1 MSQAYDTVVGLEV
14 HIQLNTRTKA
24 FCGDALSFGAAPNTH
39 VSAIS
44 LAHPGTLPVVNQG
57 QVRKTI
63 QLGLALGCK
72 INTLNFF
79 DRKHYFYPDL
89 PKGYQITQD
98 NEPICIG
105 GSLTIHVNG
114 KTKEVKIHHIHM
126 EEDAGKTIHDQD
138 DNYSLVDLN
147 RAGTP
152 LLELV
157 TEPDLSSAEEVYEF
171 IAELQKLCRYID
183 VSDADMEKGS
193 MRCDCNVSVK
203 PAGSTTLGER
213 CEIKN
218 LNSKRFAR
226 KAVTY
231 EAKRQIKL
239 IEAGETFSKQTLHYD
254 VEKNITLPLR
264 DKEGVADYRY
274 FPDPDLAPIS
284 ISVEEL
290 QDIQNSMPLMP
301 WEVKKELQALNV
313 HEDHINQIIASP
325 ELVTYFKEVYK
336 QVGDAR
342 LSSSFITNQ
351 LLPYLQSSG
360 QGLMGFELPQDHVVG
375 YINLIKDGI
384 VSASIANQRL
394 WPAMCE
400 DHSKSPLSLAEDLG
414 ILVNTD
420 DSFLDDLIAQV
431 IADNPDQV
439 AQFKKGKKNIMGFF
453 IGAVMRNSKGSA
465 DPKALQKKLVEAL
478 NR

>member
-14 HIQLNTRTKA
+14 HIQLNTLTKA
-24 FCGDALSFGAAPNTH
+24 FCGDALSFGAEPNTH

-44 LAHPGTLPVVNQG
+44 LAHPGTLPVINRD
-57 QVRKTI
+57 QVRKAI
-63 QLGLALGCK
+63 QLGLALGCE

-114 KTKEVKIHHIHM
+114 KAKEVKIHHIHM

-226 KAVTY
+226 EAVIY

-239 IEAGETFSKQTLHYD
+239 VEAGQTFSKQTLHYD
-254 VEKNITLPLR
+254 VERNITQPLR

-290 QDIQNSMPLMP
+290 KEIQDGMPEMP
-301 WEVKKELQALNV
+301 WEVKKDLQALKV
-313 HEDHINQIIASP
+313 HDDHINQIIASP
-325 ELVTYFKEVYK
+325 ELVAYFKEVHA

-342 LSSSFITNQ
+342 LSSSTITNQ
-351 LLPYLQSSG
+351 LLPQLHSSG
-360 QGLMGFELPQDHVVG
+360 TILQDFAVSQDHLVQF
-375 YINLIKDGI
+375 IQLIKDGK
-384 VSASIANQRL
+384 VTASIANQRL

-400 DHSKSPLSLAEDLG
+400 DVAKSPLVLAEDLG
-414 ILVNTD
+414 ILINTD

-431 IADNPDQV
+431 INNNPDQV
-439 AQFKKGKKNIMGFF
+439 AQFKKGKKNLMGFF
-453 IGAVMRNSKGSA
+453 IGAVMRSSKGSA

-478 NR
+478 NG

>member
-14 HIQLNTRTKA
+14 HIQLNTLTKA
-24 FCGDALSFGAAPNTH
+24 FCGDALSFGAEPNTH

-44 LAHPGTLPVVNQG
+44 LAHPGTLPVINRG
-57 QVRKTI
+57 QVRKAI
-63 QLGLALGCK
+63 QLGLALGCE

-114 KTKEVKIHHIHM
+114 KAKEVKIHHIHM

-226 KAVTY
+226 EAVIY

-239 IEAGETFSKQTLHYD
+239 VEAGQTFSKQTLHYD
-254 VEKNITLPLR
+254 VERNITQPLR

-290 QDIQNSMPLMP
+290 KEIQDGMPEMP
-301 WEVKKELQALNV
+301 WEIKKDLQALKV
-313 HEDHINQIIASP
+313 HDDHINQIIASP
-325 ELVTYFKEVYK
+325 ELVAYFKEVHA

-342 LSSSFITNQ
+342 LSSSTITNQ
-351 LLPYLQSSG
+351 LLPQLHSSG
-360 QGLMGFELPQDHVVG
+360 TILQDFAVSQDHLVQF
-375 YINLIKDGI
+375 IQLIKDGK
-384 VSASIANQRL
+384 VTASIANQRL

-400 DHSKSPLSLAEDLG
+400 DVAKSPLVLAEDLG
-414 ILVNTD
+414 ILINTD

-431 IADNPDQV
+431 INNNPDQV
-439 AQFKKGKKNIMGFF
+439 AQFKKGKKNLMGFF
-453 IGAVMRNSKGSA
+453 IGAVMRSSKGSA

-478 NR
+478 NG

>member
-14 HIQLNTRTKA
+14 HIQLNTLTKA
-24 FCGDALSFGAAPNTH
+24 FCGDALSFGAEPNTH

-44 LAHPGTLPVVNQG
+44 LAHPGTLPVINRD
-57 QVRKTI
+57 QVRKAI
-63 QLGLALGCK
+63 QLGLALGCE

-114 KTKEVKIHHIHM
+114 KPKEVKIHHIHM

-226 KAVTY
+226 EAVIY

-239 IEAGETFSKQTLHYD
+239 VEAGQTFSKQTLHYD
-254 VEKNITLPLR
+254 VERNITQPLR

-290 QDIQNSMPLMP
+290 KEIQDGMPEMP
-301 WEVKKELQALNV
+301 WEVKKDLQALKV
-313 HEDHINQIIASP
+313 HDDHINQIIASP
-325 ELVTYFKEVYK
+325 ELVAYFKEVHA

-342 LSSSFITNQ
+342 LSSSTITNQ
-351 LLPYLQSSG
+351 LLPQLHSSG
-360 QGLMGFELPQDHVVG
+360 TILQDFAVSQDHLVQF
-375 YINLIKDGI
+375 IQLIKDGK
-384 VSASIANQRL
+384 VTASIANQRL

-400 DHSKSPLSLAEDLG
+400 DVAKSPLVLAEDLG
-414 ILVNTD
+414 ILINTD

-431 IADNPDQV
+431 INNNPDQV
-439 AQFKKGKKNIMGFF
+439 AQFKKGKKNLMGFF
-453 IGAVMRNSKGSA
+453 IGAVMRSSKGSA

-478 NR
+478 NG

>member
-1 MSQAYDTVVGLEV
+1 
-14 HIQLNTRTKA
+14 
-24 FCGDALSFGAAPNTH
+24 
-39 VSAIS
+39 
-44 LAHPGTLPVVNQG
+44 
-57 QVRKTI
+57 
-63 QLGLALGCK
+63 
-72 INTLNFF
+72 
-79 DRKHYFYPDL
+79 
-89 PKGYQITQD
+89 
-98 NEPICIG
+98 
-105 GSLTIHVNG
+105 
-114 KTKEVKIHHIHM
+114 
-126 EEDAGKTIHDQD
+126 
-138 DNYSLVDLN
+138 
-147 RAGTP
+147 
-152 LLELV
+152 
-157 TEPDLSSAEEVYEF
+157 
-171 IAELQKLCRYID
+171 
-183 VSDADMEKGS
+183 

-203 PAGSTTLGER
+203 PAGSTTLGGR

-290 QDIQNSMPLMP
+290 KDIQSGMPQMP
-301 WEVKKELQALNV
+301 WEVKKELQALKV
-313 HEDHINQIIASP
+313 HDDHINQITASP

-375 YINLIKDGI
+375 YIYLIKDGI
-384 VSASIANQRL
+384 VSA
-394 WPAMCE
+394 
-400 DHSKSPLSLAEDLG
+400 LSL
-414 ILVNTD
+414 IH
-420 DSFLDDLIAQV
+420 I
-431 IADNPDQV
+431 
-439 AQFKKGKKNIMGFF
+439 
-453 IGAVMRNSKGSA
+453 
-465 DPKALQKKLVEAL
+465 
-478 NR
+478 

>member
-14 HIQLNTRTKA
+14 HIQLNTQTKA

-44 LAHPGTLPVVNQG
+44 LAHPGTLPVVNKG
-57 QVRKTI
+57 QVRKAI

-114 KTKEVKIHHIHM
+114 KAKEVKIHHIHM

-138 DNYSLVDLN
+138 PSFSLVDLN

-226 KAVTY
+226 EAVIY

-239 IEAGETFSKQTLHYD
+239 VEAGESISMQTLHYD
-254 VEKNITLPLR
+254 VDKNITLPLR

-284 ISVEEL
+284 IAVEEL
-290 QDIQNSMPLMP
+290 QDIQDAMPQMP
-301 WEVKKELQALNV
+301 WEVKKDLQAIKV
-313 HEDHINQIIASP
+313 HEDHINQIVASP
-325 ELVTYFKEVYK
+325 QLVNYFKEVHE

-351 LLPYLQSSG
+351 LLPYLQSTG
-360 QGLMGFELPQDHVVG
+360 QNLGDFGLPQKHVID
-375 YINLIKDGI
+375 YIKLIKDGK

-394 WPAMCE
+394 WPAMC
-400 DHSKSPLSLAEDLG
+400 DNHAANPLKLAEDLG
-414 ILVNTD
+414 ILVNAD

-431 IADNPDQV
+431 IADNPNQV
-439 AQFKKGKKNIMGFF
+439 AQFKTGKKNLMGFF
-453 IGAVMRNSKGSA
+453 IGAVMRSSKGSA

-478 NR
+478 NS